1 MKGKAVLKLLKIV
14 GNVLL
19 YFFLTVC
26 LAVLILT
33 VTARKNKDGTPILFN
48 HEIRLILSNSM
59 EKCPET
65 DVSGYE
71 IKDLPVHSVIFIE
84 VVPEN
89 KSEAEK
95 WYSALK
101 VGDVIT
107 FKYVYDRQE
116 TITHRIVEIEDK
128 VGGGY
133 LITLE
138 GDNKTSEG
146 SALKQVI
153 DTSEEESFNYVI
165 GKVTGKSVVL
175 GYFIYVLDQPAGVV
189 CMVIVPCAIIIIWE
203 IIRIVDALNKN
214 KKKILEE
221 ESIKKESE
229 IEALKRRVAELENS
243 QENKPGGN

>member
-1 MKGKAVLKLLKIV
+1 MKDKAIFKFLKIS

-19 YFFLTVC
+19 YLFLAVC
-26 LAVLILT
+26 LVILVLT

-59 EKCPET
+59 ERCPET

-71 IKDLPVHSVIFIE
+71 IQDLPIHSAIFVD

-107 FKYVYDRQE
+107 FKYVYVRQE
-116 TITHRIVEIEDK
+116 TITHRIVEIEEK
-128 VGGGY
+128 GSGY
-133 LITLE
+133 LLTLE

-146 SALKQVI
+146 NVLKQVI
-153 DTSEEESFNYVI
+153 DTTEEESFNYVI
-165 GKVTGKSVVL
+165 GKVTGKSILL
-175 GYFIYVLDQPAGVV
+175 GYLIYVLDQPVGIA
-189 CMVIVPCAIIIIWE
+189 CMIIVPCAIIIVWE
-203 IIRIVDALNKN
+203 IIRIVDAVNKN
-214 KKKILEE
+214 RKRKLEE
-221 ESIKKESE
+221 ESTRKENE

-243 QENKPGGN
+243 QENNFGGN